1 MPGAGRTARMVMLLV
16 AVVVIVGMLA
26 STIGT
31 AALVGR

>member
-1 MPGAGRTARMVMLLV
+1 MVMIVV

>member
-1 MPGAGRTARMVMLLV
+1 MPGSGRTARKVMLLV

-26 STIGT
+26 STVGT